1 MVNPM
6 TLLKLKKEW
15 ELFTQ
20 RHPKFIAFLNAVQRD
35 YIHEG
40 SIIDITVTERWSTR
54 TSGPSPRTSKYSSR
68 SRNCSDNRKIPAAKA
83 AGIFC

>member
-6 TLLKLKKEW
+6 TILKLKKEW

-20 RHPKFIAFLNAVQRD
+20 RHPKFIAFLNAVQKD

-40 SIIDITVTERWSTR
+40 SIIDITVTDPNGKVVHANLRATPEDIAVFEEIKQLL
-54 TSGPSPRTSKYSSR
+54 G
-68 SRNCSDNRKIPAAKA
+68 
-83 AGIFC
+83 

>member
-40 SIIDITVTERWSTR
+40 SIIDITVTDPGGKVVHANLRALPEDIEVFEQIKELL
-54 TSGPSPRTSKYSSR
+54 G
-68 SRNCSDNRKIPAAKA
+68 
-83 AGIFC
+83 